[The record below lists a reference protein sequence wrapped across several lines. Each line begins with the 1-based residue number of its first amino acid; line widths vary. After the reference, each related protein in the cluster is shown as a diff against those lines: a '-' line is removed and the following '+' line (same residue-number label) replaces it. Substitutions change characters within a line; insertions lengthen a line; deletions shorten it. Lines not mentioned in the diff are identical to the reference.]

1 MAEVMSDAFID
12 EMVSTAGNVA
22 LFFVGVPDAEWQ
34 AALSETCANLE
45 ARLAEKF
52 GADVAV
58 QIAEAFC
65 DAVFFRRR
73 ELELEAAGET
83 TPVVLN

>member
-1 MAEVMSDAFID
+1 MAELSDEFIED
-12 EMVSTAGNVA
+12 MVSTAGAVA
-22 LFFVGVPDAEWQ
+22 LFFVGVPDAQWQ
-34 AALSETCANLE
+34 AALSNACANLE
-45 ARLAEKF
+45 ARLAQKF

-65 DAVFFRRR
+65 DAVFLRRR

-83 TPVVLN
+83 PSPVLN

>member
-1 MAEVMSDAFID
+1 MEAMTDEFIED
-12 EMVSTAGNVA
+12 MVSTAGNVA

-34 AALSETCANLE
+34 AALADACANLE
-45 ARLAEKF
+45 ARLAEQL
-52 GADVAV
+52 GHDVAV

-73 ELELEAAGET
+73 ELEAAGEMPS
-83 TPVVLN
+83 PVVN